1 MQFNNKTMKKRY
13 LFLIIFLLTGIVMYV
28 TNPKP
33 EKHRQAVYHAIEGIL
48 KEQKEQLLKSNNNLS
63 KMLEGV
69 NDESI
74 QSMVLPF
81 LEQAVIVEDYKVFS
95 LTRIDLG
102 TGSYTVGLGLFGKVF
117 IAPQLKEEVKANMTR
132 YLE

>member
-13 LFLIIFLLTGIVMYV
+13 LFLIIFLLTGVVMYF

-33 EKHRQAVYHAIEGIL
+33 EKHRQAVYKAIEGIL
-48 KEQKEQLLKSNNNLS
+48 QEQKAQLLQSNNNLS
-63 KMLEGV
+63 KMLEGL
-69 NDESI
+69 NDENI

-81 LEQAVIVEDYKVFS
+81 LEQAVLVEDYKVFS

-102 TGSYTVGLGLFGKVF
+102 TGVYTVGIGAFGKVF
-117 IAPQLKEEVKANMTR
+117 IAPQLKEQVKANMNK

>member
-33 EKHRQAVYHAIEGIL
+33 EQHRKAVYVAIEGIL

-81 LEQAVIVEDYKVFS
+81 LEQAVKVEDYKVFS

-102 TGSYTVGLGLFGKVF
+102 TGTYTVGLGIFGKVF
-117 IAPQLKEEVKANMTR
+117 IAPQLKEEVKANMTK
-132 YLE
+132 YLD